1 MADERDF
8 CGAKKDAGCSIKGW
22 PLDRNTNAM
31 LKKKGHEECA
41 IDTYNADNWLW
52 LVGWL
57 VAAIYR
63 CFFLLICGNLFFCA
77 EILRCLMLLI
87 KWLCTHLHAK

>member
-1 MADERDF
+1 MRDR
-8 CGAKKDAGCSIKGW
+8 S
-22 PLDRNTNAM
+22 
-31 LKKKGHEECA
+31 
-41 IDTYNADNWLW
+41 YNAIIMVVGW

-77 EILRCLMLLI
+77 EILECNVV
-87 KWLCTHLHAK
+87 